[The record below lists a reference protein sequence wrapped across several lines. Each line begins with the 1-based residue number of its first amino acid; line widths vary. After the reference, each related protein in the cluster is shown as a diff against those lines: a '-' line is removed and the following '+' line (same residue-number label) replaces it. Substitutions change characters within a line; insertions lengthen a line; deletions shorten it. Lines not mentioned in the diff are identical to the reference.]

1 MRRTPHNL
9 CSCGSARPPG
19 RWRVLPALVLVLGAL
34 AAAPAGAYQF
44 SGTGKRSWHR
54 GIWPPGGTLSV
65 TLVDSPA
72 WYEGPAGF
80 DDIAEVRQIAQAAL
94 DVWAS
99 IPTADIRWEVGEVI
113 SPAEWSVRRSSSNP
127 ADRGMLSITTNITAF
142 YSGTADSTTTPGS
155 PSVVLACHV
164 NFIGHRDQ
172 FFVTAVHELGHCL
185 GLAHAELLS
194 EEWLEYG
201 RMAPDFPSYWRYDPV
216 MSYGVLG
223 SSPEDV
229 LTADD
234 MIGAS
239 LLRPAP
245 GWLET
250 TGRIVGRVT
259 LPDGTPANAAY
270 VLATRLLEPEEASY
284 SVGVFAE
291 PTGYFEIGG
300 LAPGDYQLLV
310 RSPSARG
317 NQQLLRPA
325 MPIDSGSQD
334 PDVVLDLRQALR
346 AAPVRVRAGE
356 FRLLSLTVRRRG
368 DPFR

>member
-1 MRRTPHNL
+1 M
-9 CSCGSARPPG
+9 
-19 RWRVLPALVLVLGAL
+19 LPALVLALGAL
-34 AAAPAGAYQF
+34 AAAPAGAYRF
-44 SGTGKRSWHR
+44 LGHGKASWDP

-65 TLVDSPA
+65 TVVDSPG
-72 WYEGPAGF
+72 WYEGPSGF
-80 DDIAEVRQIAQAAL
+80 DEIAEVRRFVQQVL
-94 DVWAS
+94 DVWAR
-99 IPTADIRWEVGEVI
+99 IPTADIRWEVVEVI
-113 SPAEWSVRRSSSNP
+113 SRAEWSERRNNSSRS
-127 ADRGMLSITTNITAF
+127 GLSIGVNTTGSRPGGAYLF
-142 YSGTADSTTTPGS
+142 SKPGS
-155 PSVVLACHV
+155 PSALLGCYAEIVVPRNTLFEA
-164 NFIGHRDQ
+164 F
-172 FFVTAVHELGHCL
+172 VHEVGHCL

-216 MSYGVLG
+216 MSYGVRG
-223 SSPEDV
+223 SSVEDV

-259 LPDGTPANAAY
+259 LPDGTPANGAY

-310 RSPSARG
+310 RSPTGRG
-317 NQQLLRPA
+317 NQHLLRPTKP
-325 MPIDSGSQD
+325 MYSVSPD
-334 PDVVLDLRQALR
+334 PDVALDLRQALR